1 MARRYLI
8 HGRVRV
14 CTQVPDWRRGDAVHA
29 GRPNYFR
36 GKNVTKQGKFAKS
49 YAKELLKI
57 ARIVFALRIFRKTLP
72 QGF

>member
-1 MARRYLI
+1 
-8 HGRVRV
+8 
-14 CTQVPDWRRGDAVHA
+14 VHA